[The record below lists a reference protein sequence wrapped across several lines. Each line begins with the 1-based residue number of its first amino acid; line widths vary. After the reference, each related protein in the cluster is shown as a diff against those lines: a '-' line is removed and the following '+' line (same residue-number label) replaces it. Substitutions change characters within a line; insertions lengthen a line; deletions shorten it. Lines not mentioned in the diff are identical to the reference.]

1 MAAITATDFISSL
14 GRPRAGPVPVLCGC
28 NDESQFSKYSGHID
42 GSKLGHCQS
51 GNQRAARRPSLALEL
66 ERTVAETPAPNSG
79 GLASTRAATFTR
91 RNTERSELACESA
104 PIGTSLL
111 GAHFIPALICRPS
124 LLIPARR
131 RGFILASHG
140 LVCAVLRSDHPARRA
155 RAADVTRRCRVH
167 LCTAEIRAGCSR
179 LANRDGNAFAGC

>member
-1 MAAITATDFISSL
+1 M
-14 GRPRAGPVPVLCGC
+14 LCGC

-91 RNTERSELACESA
+91 RNAERSELACESA

-111 GAHFIPALICRPS
+111 IGAHFIPALICRPS